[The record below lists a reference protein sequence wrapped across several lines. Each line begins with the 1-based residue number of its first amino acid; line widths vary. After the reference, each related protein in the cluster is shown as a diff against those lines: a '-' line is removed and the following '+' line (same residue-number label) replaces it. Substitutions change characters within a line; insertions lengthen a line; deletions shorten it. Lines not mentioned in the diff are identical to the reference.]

1 MQNPHVTI
9 VDYRMGNLH
18 SIANALRAV
27 GATVTLANSPAQLEE
42 AGHVVLPGVGAFG
55 ASMANLAQAGLDTA
69 LREHARR
76 GRPLLGICLG
86 FQVLFERG
94 TEHGQHSGL
103 GLFAGTVDRFVTR
116 LHVPHVGWNEIVGS
130 QHHPLLARI
139 PDHTHMFF
147 VHSFRPVDTNPRD
160 VLATSDYDGEFCC
173 AVARDNVA
181 GTQFHPEKSGEAG
194 LRLLA
199 DFVRWSP

>member
-1 MQNPHVTI
+1 MQSPHVTI

-27 GATVTLANSPAQLEE
+27 GATVTFAETPAQVDE
-42 AGHVVLPGVGAFG
+42 AAHLVLPGVGAFG
-55 ASMANLAQAGLDTA
+55 ASMANLTEAGLDGA
-69 LREHARR
+69 LRRHVER

-86 FQVLFERG
+86 FQVLFDRG
-94 TEHGQHSGL
+94 TEHGVHEGL
-103 GLFAGTVDRFVTR
+103 GLFVGTVDRFVTR
-116 LHVPHVGWNEIVGS
+116 LHVPHVGWNEIVS
-130 QHHPLLARI
+130 ARPHRLLEAI

-147 VHSFRPVDTNPRD
+147 VHSFRPVGIDAAD
-160 VLATSDYDGEFCC
+160 LLATSDYDGDFCC

-194 LRLLA
+194 LRLLMN
-199 DFVRWSP
+199 FTRWSP